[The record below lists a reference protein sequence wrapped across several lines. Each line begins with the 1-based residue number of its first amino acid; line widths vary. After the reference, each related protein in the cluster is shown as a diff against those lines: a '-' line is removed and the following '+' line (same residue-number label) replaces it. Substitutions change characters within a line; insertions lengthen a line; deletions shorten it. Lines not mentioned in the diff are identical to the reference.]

1 MFGFRIIDL
10 IRGTKTVPF
19 FKRLKDIQFNDSDF
33 LTQQSERSLKD
44 LWEEVKGVDYY
55 SGFNDL
61 KDLPVLSKDL
71 IKKEPSRFLNNEIN
85 RKNWIRKKT
94 GGSTG
99 IPFVYYT
106 SKKSQSYLWAGILLS
121 WDAAGW
127 KPDDKIVFL
136 AGSSII
142 GRGWKQKIYYRLM
155 NVIPLDSFD
164 MSSTKMNCYLNIL
177 KNKKIRFVYG
187 YANAIYH
194 LAKYNIEHDVG
205 VKLQS
210 VISTAENLKPIMRK
224 TIEDSFDCEV
234 FNQYGCNDAGLS
246 AFECNKHKGL
256 HVINSRAHIEVI
268 NEELISTDLA
278 NNVMPMI
285 RYNSGDRV
293 QLSTNLCECGRGFPL
308 IKEIYGRSN
317 DIIRNAETGAI
328 IHSEFFNHLFRE
340 DSEIYTYQIKVNPIN
355 IHINIITIEKTAKK
369 VQSEDFYLKIIAE
382 KTGYKSVTVNYNKEL
397 MTSENGKVK
406 TIINEEL

>member
-1 MFGFRIIDL
+1 MIGFRIIDL
-10 IRGTKTVPF
+10 IRGTNAVTLF
-19 FKRLKDIQFNDSDF
+19 NNLKNTQFNGAE
-33 LTQQSERSLKD
+33 LLKRQSEKYLED
-44 LWEEVKGVDYY
+44 LWEEVKTVDYY

-71 IKKEPSRFLNNEIN
+71 IKKEPNSFLNNKI
-85 RKNWIRKKT
+85 KKKDWIRKKT

-106 SKKSQSYLWAGILLS
+106 SKKSQSYLWAGIWLA

-127 KPDDKIVFL
+127 NPNDKVVFL

-164 MSSTKMNCYLNIL
+164 MSSTKMNHYLDLL
-177 KNKKIRFVYG
+177 KNKNIRFIYG

-194 LAKYNIEHDVG
+194 LAKYNVEHDVS

-210 VISTAENLKPIMRK
+210 VISTAENLTPIMRK

-246 AFECNKHKGL
+246 AFECNKHRGL
-256 HVINSRAHIEVI
+256 HVINSRAHIEVV
-268 NEELISTDLA
+268 NEELISTDIA

-293 QLSTNLCECGRGFPL
+293 QLSTNSCECGRGFPL
-308 IKEIYGRSN
+308 ITEIYGRSN

-340 DSEIYTYQIKVNPIN
+340 DPEIYTYQIKVNPIS
-355 IHINIITIEKTAKK
+355 IQINIITIEKTAEK
-369 VQSEDFYLKIIAE
+369 VQSEDFFKKIITE
-382 KTGYKSVTVNYNKEL
+382 KTGYKSVSVKYNKEL
-397 MTSENGKVK
+397 VTSENGKVK
-406 TIINEEL
+406 SIINEEV